1 MKKNKI
7 SKEWIN
13 RQHRDIYVK
22 KSRQEGF
29 RSRAV
34 YKLKEINEKYKVL
47 KNGFLVIDL
56 GAAPGGWSQFVI
68 EKFKNC
74 KLLSIDLKEIDTIG
88 NSYQIVGDFTE
99 QKFKEKIKK
108 YFNQKVDLV
117 MSDMAV
123 NTTGNKNLDSV
134 VTGELCLE
142 ALRFSKDQLKQNGSF
157 VSKIFMGSTFNEIVG
172 EAKLSFK
179 EINIYKPPSSR
190 KESKESFII
199 CKKLR

>member
-13 RQHRDIYVK
+13 RQRWDIYVR
-22 KSRQEGF
+22 KSKLEGF
-29 RSRAV
+29 RSRAI
-34 YKLKEINEKYKVL
+34 YKLQEINDKHKIL
-47 KNGFLVIDL
+47 KNGFSVIDL

-74 KLLSIDLKEIDTIG
+74 KLISIDLNEMEPIG
-88 NSYQIVGDFTE
+88 NSYQIIGDFNDDSSKE
-99 QKFKEKIKK
+99 KILSYFKEK
-108 YFNQKVDLV
+108 VDLI

-142 ALRFSKDQLKQNGSF
+142 AMRFAKNQLKQNGSF
-157 VSKIFMGSTFNEIVG
+157 VSKIFMGSNFNEIIS
-172 EAKLSFK
+172 EAKLTFK
-179 EINIYKPPSSR
+179 EINVFKPPSSR
-190 KESKESFII
+190 KESKESYII

>member
-1 MKKNKI
+1 LKKNKI

-74 KLLSIDLKEIDTIG
+74 KLLSIDLKEIDPIG

>member
-22 KSRQEGF
+22 KSKQEGY

-34 YKLKEINEKYKVL
+34 YKLQEINEKFKIL
-47 KNGFLVIDL
+47 KNGFSVIDL

-68 EKFKNC
+68 EKYKNC
-74 KLLSIDLKEIDTIG
+74 KLLSIDLKKIEPIG
-88 NSYQIVGDFTE
+88 NSYQIVGDFNDQST
-99 QKFKEKIKK
+99 KEKIIN
-108 YFNQKVDLV
+108 YFNKKVDLV

-142 ALRFSKDQLKQNGSF
+142 ALRFSKDQLKQDGSF

-172 EAKLSFK
+172 EAKLTFK
-179 EINIYKPPSSR
+179 EINIFKPPSSR

-199 CKKLR
+199 CKNLR

>member
-47 KNGFLVIDL
+47 KTGFLVIDL

-74 KLLSIDLKEIDTIG
+74 KLISIDLNQMEPIG
-88 NSYQIVGDFTE
+88 NSYQIIGDFTDE
-99 QKFKEKIKK
+99 SSKEKIVS
-108 YFNQKVDLV
+108 YFKQKVDLI

-123 NTTGNKNLDSV
+123 NTTGNKNLDAV
-134 VTGELCLE
+134 VTGELCL
-142 ALRFSKDQLKQNGSF
+142 AAMKFAKDQLKQNGSF
-157 VSKIFMGSTFNEIVG
+157 ISKIFMGSTFKEIVG
-172 EAKLSFK
+172 EAKLSFR
-179 EINIYKPPSSR
+179 ETNIYKPPSSR